1 MAQLYTIENQE
12 IKVTITD
19 QGAEMI
25 SLIGKADN
33 TEYLWQG
40 DPTYW
45 TGHAYNLFPICG
57 RLTEGK
63 YTYRGNTY
71 EMNLHGFFRKSHVD
85 MYEQGDDFISFR
97 MVDSEATRKI
107 YPFGFDFTLT
117 YTLVENTVV
126 TTFDITNTGDNELIF
141 AVGGHP
147 GFNLPMGGE
156 GVFEDYYLEFANVKP
171 CQRLVMS
178 ATCYYTGA
186 NEDFPLKDGKVI
198 ELRHDLF
205 VNDAIFLTGSDREI
219 SLKSKKNDRAVTVK
233 FSDKMVNLGLWQK
246 PNTDAPYVCIE
257 PWTGVPAYDG
267 KIDDF
272 ATKNLF
278 THLKAGETYENDFS
292 ITITE

>member
-85 MYEQGDDFISFR
+85 MHEQGADFISFR

-126 TTFDITNTGDNELIF
+126 TTFDITNTGDNDLIF

-156 GVFEDYYLEFANVKP
+156 GVFEDYYLEFANP
-171 CQRLVMS
+171 CTPNQIEISPRGLF
-178 ATCYYTGA
+178 TGKKTA
-186 NEDFPLKDGKVI
+186 YSLKDGNVLPLSHK
-198 ELRHDLF
+198 LF
-205 VNDAIFLTGSDREI
+205 EIDGIFLSRMDSTVT
-219 SLKSKKNDRAVTVK
+219 LKSNKSARAVTLEYP
-233 FSDKMVNLGLWQK
+233 DMPYLGVWHPSACK
-246 PNTDAPYVCIE
+246 APFVCIE
-257 PWTGVPAYDG
+257 PWCGLPGYDG
-267 KIDDF
+267 EMEDI
-272 ATKNLF
+272 
-278 THLKAGETYENDFS
+278 
-292 ITITE
+292 ITRHDTFHVLPGKVQAVQFKMTFH

>member
-85 MYEQGDDFISFR
+85 MHEQGKDFISFR

-156 GVFEDYYLEFANVKP
+156 GVFEDYYLEFDEP
-171 CQRLVMS
+171 CETQKLIMS
-178 ATCYYTGA
+178 ETCYYTGKTEPFA
-186 NEDFPLKDGKVI
+186 LRDGKY
-198 ELRHDLF
+198 LSLTHNLF
-205 VNDAIFLTGSDREI
+205 DNDAIFLANAAEGVT
-219 SLKSKKNDRAVTVK
+219 LKSDKTGKYVHLSYPDMK
-233 FSDKMVNLGLWQK
+233 FVGLWHAPK
-246 PNTDAPYVCIE
+246 TEAPYMCIE
-257 PWTGVPAYDG
+257 PWTSVPAIDNVV
-267 KIDDF
+267 DDF
-272 ATKNLF
+272 ETKLEMNKLAPGASY
-278 THLKAGETYENDFS
+278 TNSFS
-292 ITITE
+292 ITVG

>member
-1 MAQLYTIENQE
+1 MAQLYTIENQD

-85 MYEQGDDFISFR
+85 MYEQGDNFISFR

-117 YTLVENTVV
+117 YTLIENTVV
-126 TTFDITNTGDNELIF
+126 TTFDVINTGDNELIF

-156 GVFEDYYLEFANVKP
+156 GVFEDYYLEFDEP
-171 CQRLVMS
+171 CDTKKLLMS
-178 ATCYYTGA
+178 ETCYYMGSMEPFA
-186 NEDFPLKDGKVI
+186 LRDGKF
-198 ELRHDLF
+198 LSLKHDLF
-205 VNDAIFLTGSDREI
+205 DNDAIFLADASEGVT
-219 SLKSKKNDRAVTVK
+219 LKSDKTGKYVHLSYPDMK
-233 FSDKMVNLGLWQK
+233 FVGLWHAPK
-246 PNTDAPYVCIE
+246 TEAPYVCIE
-257 PWTGVPAYDG
+257 PWTSVPAID
-267 KIDDF
+267 KVVDDF
-272 ATKNLF
+272 ETKLEMTKLAPGASYTNS
-278 THLKAGETYENDFS
+278 FS
-292 ITITE
+292 ITVG

>member
-85 MYEQGDDFISFR
+85 MYEQGDNFISFR

-117 YTLVENTVV
+117 YTLMENTVV
-126 TTFDITNTGDNELIF
+126 TTFDVINTGDNDLIF

-156 GVFEDYYLEFANVKP
+156 GAFEDYYLEFDEP
-171 CQRLVMS
+171 CETRKLVMS
-178 ATCYYTGA
+178 ETCYYMNDTVP
-186 NEDFPLKDGKVI
+186 FPLRDGKY
-198 ELRHDLF
+198 LSLSHDLF
-205 VNDAIFLTGSDREI
+205 DNDAIFLANAAEGVT
-219 SLKSKKNDRAVTVK
+219 LKSDKSGKYVHLSYPDMK
-233 FSDKMVNLGLWQK
+233 FVGLWHAPK
-246 PNTDAPYVCIE
+246 TEAPYMCIE
-257 PWTGVPAYDG
+257 PWTSVPAIDG
-267 KIDDF
+267 VIDDF
-272 ATKNLF
+272 ETKLEMNKLAPGATYTNS
-278 THLKAGETYENDFS
+278 FS
-292 ITITE
+292 ITVG